1 MPVMRAAHQSRGET
15 WTSAVARAI
24 KVIMRQLLTAI
35 LLAAAV
41 ACGRSAAADPYPTK
55 SVRVVVPFPPGGP
68 SDVLARLITQK
79 LTDTL
84 QQQFYIDNRGGAG
97 GTIGA
102 AVVAHSQPDGYTL
115 LFGSTTI
122 LSVSPTMYPTL
133 DYDPATAF
141 APMGL
146 FASVPLSLVVNRGVP
161 VNSVA
166 DLIAYVKA
174 RPGNLFYG
182 SAGNGTQ
189 VHFAAAM
196 FKTMAGLDITHVPYK
211 GGGPAMVAMMGGE
224 FTYMFDTPQSSLPFV
239 RDGRIKMLAL
249 TSLERSKLL
258 PQYPTV
264 AESLPGFEVISWNG
278 LVAPAGTPRDVVLR
292 VNGAFKTIDAD
303 QAFVDTL
310 AKLGA
315 TPLTDTPE
323 EMDALIKKE
332 LVRWRQV
339 AEQNGI
345 KAD

>member
-1 MPVMRAAHQSRGET
+1 VVKKTAVRRAGALLVLAGLWSG
-15 WTSAVARAI
+15 AV
-24 KVIMRQLLTAI
+24 TAQ
-35 LLAAAV
+35 AQ
-41 ACGRSAAADPYPTK
+41 PYPTK

-68 SDVLARLITQK
+68 SDVLARVITQK
-79 LTDTL
+79 LSEAL
-84 QQQFYIDNRGGAG
+84 GQQFYIDNRGGAG

-102 AVVAHSQPDGYTL
+102 EFVAHAVPDGYTL

-122 LSVSPTMYPTL
+122 LAVSPSMYPHL
-133 DYDPATAF
+133 GYDPATAF

-146 FASVPLSLVVNRGVP
+146 FASVPLSLVVNRDVP
-161 VNSVA
+161 VGSVPE
-166 DLIAYVKA
+166 LIAYVKA
-174 RPGNLFYG
+174 RPGKLFYG

-249 TSLERSKLL
+249 TSRERSKLL
-258 PQYPTV
+258 PNYPTI
-264 AESLPGFEVISWNG
+264 AEAGLPGFEVISWNG
-278 LVAPAGTPRDVVLR
+278 IVAPAGAPREAVRR
-292 VNGAFKTIDAD
+292 VNDAFRAIDASPE
-303 QAFVDTL
+303 FVDTL
-310 AKLGA
+310 AKIGA
-315 TPLTDTPE
+315 TPVTDTPE
-323 EMDALIKKE
+323 EMDALIKQE

-339 AEQNGI
+339 ALQNGI